1 MHNACIFPN
10 AGIVEKWG
18 DKAETHSKI
27 PTSPEFI
34 NLCEP
39 SGSVSITS
47 AKARPNFL
55 ATSASFGLMQGIP
68 GKKNIS

>member
-1 MHNACIFPN
+1 MLKLFADTTK
-10 AGIVEKWG
+10 EWR
-18 DKAETHSKI
+18 DKTETHTKI

-34 NLCEP
+34 SRCEP

-47 AKARPNFL
+47 AKAKPIFL